1 MKTKITIAVILMLIL
16 CTGSMTFAQDRS
28 SVVPY
33 KNLSSPV
40 YGTDVIMLNDPAQ
53 NQTKTAISVASNGW
67 LYSCLAVGSG
77 GYYVMRSV
85 DDGQTW
91 TSSAI
96 QYPDYIFTNLD
107 IVVTGND
114 VSSFQVFVAY
124 TCFSI
129 ADPLSWYANINEFN
143 SDFSSFIFH
152 TLENSYT
159 SYGYGGIKI
168 ATDYHYP
175 ASGSSPFSLGVIL
188 TRNTGADSK
197 AIYYVSTDG
206 GFSFTMQEIFATT
219 AYFFSKVSI
228 AYARSYTYN
237 TGRYFMAFQMSSGWL
252 AENGWIALYYTSN
265 NVTPPI
271 TGIGTWGIEDLR
283 NPSIVCQFNDLDNS
297 NGEFTVILFVEKDM
311 SGGTGTAYDLLGYY
325 NKTPL
330 TNMYAFTEFP
340 ISSSSANTIQADAS
354 FDPGYNNFLLT
365 YCELEAQKLLYK
377 VNSQELTDPAD
388 WTTISAGYNDQANLL
403 NPWPKVE
410 INPVKLQVAHVW
422 TANPGLA
429 NGIALFDAEY
439 SVVGME
445 ESNNHNALSH
455 FVYPNPTKDKATISL
470 ILNEAGPVKIALFN
484 VFGKKVMEIDRKN
497 IAAGQCL
504 TDIDMKN
511 LPAGYYLYEITTT
524 SGISSGRVILE
535 R

>member
-16 CTGSMTFAQDRS
+16 CTGSMIYAQSRS

-40 YGTDVIMLNDPAQ
+40 YGTDVIMLNNPAQ
-53 NQTKTAISVASNGW
+53 DQTKAAIAVASNGW
-67 LYSCLAVGSG
+67 LYSCIAIGSG

-96 QYPDYIFTNLD
+96 QFSNYIFTNLD

-114 VSSFQVFVAY
+114 VSNFKVFVAY
-124 TCFSI
+124 TCYSI
-129 ADPLSWYANINEFN
+129 ADPYSWYAVIYEFN
-143 SDFSSFIFH
+143 SDFSSSVNH
-152 TLENSYT
+152 TLESSYT
-159 SYGYGGIKI
+159 SYGYRGIKI
-168 ATDYHYP
+168 ATDYPYP
-175 ASGSSPFSLGVIL
+175 ASGSSPFSLGVIVS
-188 TRNTGADSK
+188 RNTEADSK
-197 AIYYVSTDG
+197 ALYYFSTDG
-206 GFSFTMQEIFATT
+206 GVSFTGQEIIASITN
-219 AYFFSKVSI
+219 YFSKVSI
-228 AYARSYTYN
+228 AYARSNTYN
-237 TGRYFMAFQMSSGWL
+237 TGRYFIAFQMVIGWTD
-252 AENGWIALYYTSN
+252 ENGWIAVYYTSN
-265 NVTPPI
+265 NVNPPL
-271 TGIGTWGIEDLR
+271 TGIGTWGIGDLR
-283 NPSIVCQFNDLDNS
+283 NPSIVCQFNNSDNS
-297 NGEFTVILFVEKDM
+297 DGEFTVILFYEKDM
-311 SGGTGTAYDLLGYY
+311 SGGAGTAYNLFGSF

-330 TNMYAFTEFP
+330 TNNAFTDFQ
-340 ISSSSANTIQADAS
+340 IASSSSNTIQPDAN

-365 YCELEAQKLLYK
+365 YCELEAQKLFYK

-422 TANPGLA
+422 TANPGSA
-429 NGIALFDAEY
+429 NGVGLFDAEY

-445 ESNNHNALSH
+445 ESNSHNSLSH

-470 ILNEAGPVKIALFN
+470 FLNEASPVKIALFN

-497 IAAGQCL
+497 MAAGQCL

-524 SGISSGRVILE
+524 SGISSGRLILE
-535 R
+535 